1 MKKKYYI
8 YSLTFFVTLFLSLL
22 IGCKPNAQNQAQ
34 QQVQQDNNAQRNK
47 NNDNDYSDNQD
58 DYGGKK
64 GKKHKRHKGNRQSDN
79 EVQPSDNATNRN
91 TVANAG
97 DIPQKVLTVLDY
109 VLKNKVAP
117 DGYVGGRNFG
127 NFEGH
132 LDKTDNSGRR
142 IKYQEW
148 DVNPKQQGKNRGTQR
163 LITGSD
169 GRNWY
174 TDDHYATF
182 KLIKK

>member
-1 MKKKYYI
+1 MKKYHY
-8 YSLTFFVTLFLSLL
+8 YSLSFLLTLFFSLL
-22 IGCKPNAQNQAQ
+22 LGCKPNAQNQAQ
-34 QQVQQDNNAQRNK
+34 QQQVQQDNNSQRN
-47 NNDNDYSDNQD
+47 NDSYNQD

-64 GKKHKRHKGNRQSDN
+64 GKKHKKHKGNRQSDN
-79 EVQPSDNATNRN
+79 EAQSSDNQTNN
-91 TVANAG
+91 NNVSNAG
-97 DIPQKVLTVLDY
+97 DIPQKVFTVLDY
-109 VLKNKVAP
+109 VLKNNVAL

-132 LDKTDNSGRR
+132 LDKTDSNGRR

-148 DVNPKQQGKNRGTQR
+148 DVNPKKQGKNRGTQR

-182 KLIKK
+182 KLVKR